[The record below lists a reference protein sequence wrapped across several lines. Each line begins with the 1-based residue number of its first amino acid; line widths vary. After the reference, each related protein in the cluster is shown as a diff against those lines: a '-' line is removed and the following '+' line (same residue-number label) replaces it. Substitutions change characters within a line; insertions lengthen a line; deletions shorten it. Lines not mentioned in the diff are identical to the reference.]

1 MTSSHASSLASRSSA
16 MQGGSAAASASTR
29 RCGFGSDSRE
39 PGARAALS
47 AHAAGQVS
55 PATRHLQLQ
64 GVNVLAPTAGSSPA
78 THSAPNLPSNLPS
91 NLRALKGGP
100 APAGVVRVLTPAGGA
115 GALAPTAGRERRLLE
130 NVVGSSASLLRATSA
145 SCLKGASSSTTCQL
159 LAEE

>member
-78 THSAPNLPSNLPS
+78 THSAPNLPSNL
-91 NLRALKGGP
+91 RALKGGP